1 MVSGRYKSKGSATD
15 PHGAGG
21 SRAVHSHCS
30 KPLHLHYP
38 FSFSFFFL
46 WGGGGRS
53 YFLSNCFCSSQF
65 RITSLVSECITG
77 GSGLIV

>member
-38 FSFSFFFL
+38 FSFSFFSL
-46 WGGGGRS
+46 GGRGEELL
-53 YFLSNCFCSSQF
+53 F
-65 RITSLVSECITG
+65 V
-77 GSGLIV
+77 